1 MNAPANLPASPTDA
15 SRHDGWTQ
23 DRRRLFLESLAEG
36 HPVESACAHAGIGK
50 VSAYALRRRDPG
62 FALAWSAATLRAR
75 DALADL
81 LTSRAVN
88 GQTETVTRDDG
99 TVITRHR
106 YDNRLALA
114 LLARLDRL
122 AAQPDTSELG
132 QPHEAAARGVAHDF
146 DAFVDLVQD
155 TDVEPQAIDAFVE
168 PRLRKLRKLCS
179 ASRVWNWE
187 KEDRETDQSRLPV
200 WFDDDDDTYVT
211 DLPPPVGFDGKQ
223 DGLFGLPGYQR
234 TLTDAEYE
242 GMALNDSG
250 FFADRRAE
258 GLRRHAQWFGR
269 PTDPKADAV
278 TEAAAASGDVPGGRA
293 KRRRKCA
300 YV

>member
-1 MNAPANLPASPTDA
+1 MHAPANLPALPTDTT
-15 SRHDGWTQ
+15 RHDGWTN

-36 HPVESACAHAGIGK
+36 HPVESACAHVGMSK

-81 LTSRAVN
+81 LTSRAIN

-106 YDNRLALA
+106 YDNRLAIA
-114 LLARLDRL
+114 LLRRLDRL
-122 AAQPDTSELG
+122 AGQPETSELG
-132 QPHEAAARGVAHDF
+132 QPDEAAARGVAHDF

-155 TDVEPQAIDAFVE
+155 ADVAPQAIEEFVE
-168 PRLRKLRKLCS
+168 PRIRKLRKLCS

-187 KEDRETDQSRLPV
+187 KEDRATDQSRLPV
-200 WFDDDDDTYVT
+200 WFDDDEDAYVT
-211 DLPPPVGFDGKQ
+211 DFPPPEGFDGKQ

-234 TLTDAEYE
+234 TLTDAEITA
-242 GMALNDSG
+242 MARNDSG
-250 FFADRRAE
+250 LFAEKRAE
-258 GLRRHAQWFGR
+258 AQRRHVQWFGASSR
-269 PTDPKADAV
+269 TD
-278 TEAAAASGDVPGGRA
+278 AASAAVAVGAAGRQA
-293 KRRRKCA
+293 RERSMHA
-300 YV
+300 HA